1 MSALDELCANAVQ
14 RQLEGQLDEAERL
27 YRDVLLIDGRHA
39 AANHCFG
46 MLNVQLHR
54 PLEAMPYLLAALEA
68 SPQLPDY
75 WLGYLEALLL
85 AGRLEDARTTLALA
99 KQHGLAGAAVTEFA
113 TRLQA
118 APPQDA
124 SQQNASAQIAS
135 SQQNVS
141 HQNAS
146 PQAAPERGAAASG
159 AMRPSR
165 AASRR
170 RERLARDEEK
180 SLAAMLQKGQFA
192 DGLAFARGLTE
203 RFPERA
209 LGWKTLGAL
218 LFASGCAQDAVAAM
232 QEAIRTAPQDAETH
246 KNLGTV
252 FNKLDRLDEAERSLR
267 SALQIAPQYAAAHSH
282 LASTYQ
288 LQGRFA
294 EAEACYRRAISL
306 PAQDLP
312 DDSYTG
318 LLFMLS
324 HNPDIGADALFAE
337 HLKIGERIA
346 AAAPASRPRHA
357 NIPDPERRL
366 QVGFVSGDLCRHP
379 LANFFEPM
387 LAQLRDRPGLEL
399 HVYHVNAAEDEVS
412 ARLRGYVRH
421 WHAVRSLSPAQ
432 LADRIES
439 DGIDVLIDL
448 SGHTSL
454 NRLRTF
460 ARKPAPIQASWMGY
474 PGTTGLRAMDY
485 YLSDRHFLP
494 PGRFARYFTEKLVY
508 LPALAPFQPYAAAPP
523 VNPLPALGTGHITF
537 GSFNRL
543 GKITAATLRL
553 WARLLIALPDSRML
567 LAGLPV
573 KEQDTLI
580 AMFAAHGIT
589 VERLTFHPR
598 CGMEQYLALHH
609 RVDLCLDTH
618 PYNGGT
624 TTMHAVWM
632 GVPTLTLAGST
643 PPSRAG
649 AAILGQ
655 LDLQGFTA
663 ETEVQFVALG
673 RYWATHLGE
682 LADVRGGLRSR
693 LQRAPGSQAGAI
705 ADAFECAIRH
715 MWRRWCAHLPNQS
728 FHSPGLEAV
737 THV

>member
-1 MSALDELCANAVQ
+1 MKRSRWLPCCRRGNS
-14 RQLEGQLDEAERL
+14 
-27 YRDVLLIDGRHA
+27 
-39 AANHCFG
+39 
-46 MLNVQLHR
+46 
-54 PLEAMPYLLAALEA
+54 PTA
-68 SPQLPDY
+68 S
-75 WLGYLEALLL
+75 
-85 AGRLEDARTTLALA
+85 
-99 KQHGLAGAAVTEFA
+99 
-113 TRLQA
+113 
-118 APPQDA
+118 
-124 SQQNASAQIAS
+124 
-135 SQQNVS
+135 
-141 HQNAS
+141 
-146 PQAAPERGAAASG
+146 
-159 AMRPSR
+159 
-165 AASRR
+165 
-170 RERLARDEEK
+170 
-180 SLAAMLQKGQFA
+180 
-192 DGLAFARGLTE
+192 FARGLTE

-379 LANFFEPM
+379 IANFIEPI

-494 PGRFARYFTEKLVY
+494 PGRFDRYFTEKLVY

-553 WARLLIALPDSRML
+553 WARLLIAIARQPHAARRS
-567 LAGLPV
+567 AG
-573 KEQDTLI
+573 QG
-580 AMFAAHGIT
+580 AGHAHRD
-589 VERLTFHPR
+589 VCCAR
-598 CGMEQYLALHH
+598 HH
-609 RVDLCLDTH
+609 RRAADVSSALRHGAIPGASPSCGPVPRHPSVQRRDHDHACGVD
-618 PYNGGT
+618 GGT
-624 TTMHAVWM
+624 HAHV
-632 GVPTLTLAGST
+632 GRIDAAVAG
-643 PPSRAG
+643 
-649 AAILGQ
+649 
-655 LDLQGFTA
+655 
-663 ETEVQFVALG
+663 
-673 RYWATHLGE
+673 
-682 LADVRGGLRSR
+682 RGGDTRTIGSAGFHRRDRGALRG
-693 LQRAPGSQAGAI
+693 LRACIGPPIWGSWPTCEAG
-705 ADAFECAIRH
+705 CVR
-715 MWRRWCAHLPNQS
+715 
-728 FHSPGLEAV
+728 V
-737 THV
+737 